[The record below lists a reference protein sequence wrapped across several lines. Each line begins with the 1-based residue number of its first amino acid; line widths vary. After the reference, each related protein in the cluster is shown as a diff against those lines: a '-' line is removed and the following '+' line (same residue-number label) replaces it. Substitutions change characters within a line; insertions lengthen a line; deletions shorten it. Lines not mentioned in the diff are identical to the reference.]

1 MSYLNDTNTETSKLV
16 HINSIDATTIFSSDR
31 TTDFSYEL
39 EQPISV
45 PENQLLLVSC
55 IGATIPYTFYN
66 IRSNIN
72 NRLCVRLTEFGLIY
86 NLDVPEGNYSS
97 TALLLKI
104 KELFDGAEFTETINI
119 TYDRVSMKFDFT
131 IVGGGGI
138 AYFDFR
144 TENNPYPC
152 NVELGFNRSQTEIS
166 TNTKSPNVA
175 DVNGSIHGL
184 YVRTNITSNSI
195 YDSESKSL
203 SSILARI
210 PIRVNF
216 GGIIFWDTGDGI
228 GHKAQVDSQ
237 LIKSIRI
244 RLTDDR
250 NRLINLNGLNFTLT
264 ILFDFVYKKPI
275 LPSLT
280 KESRRI
286 QEIALKKVE
295 DKEKEENKGKNP
307 IGRPRKVGRP
317 KLTKYASL
325 KN

>member
-1 MSYLNDTNTETSKLV
+1 MSYLNDTNTQSSKIV
-16 HINSIDATTIFSSDR
+16 HINSLDATTKFSSDK

-66 IRSNIN
+66 VRDNIN
-72 NRLCVRLTEFGLIY
+72 SRLCVRLTEDGLIY
-86 NLDVPEGNYSS
+86 NLDITAGNYSS

-104 KELFDGAEFTETINI
+104 KELFDSQEFTETINI

-131 IVGGGGI
+131 IVGGSGT
-138 AYFDFR
+138 AFFDFSPE
-144 TENNPYPC
+144 TNPYPI
-152 NVELGFNRSQTEIS
+152 NVELGFPKAKTQIT

-184 YVRTNITSNSI
+184 YIRSDISTNSI

-203 SSILARI
+203 SGILSRI

-228 GHKAQVDSQ
+228 GHKAQVDNQ
-237 LIKSIRI
+237 LIKTIRI

-250 NRLINLNGLNFTLT
+250 NRLIDLNGLDFSIT
-264 ILFDFVYKKPI
+264 IMFDFVYRKSQIQPLNKI
-275 LPSLT
+275 
-280 KESRRI
+280 SRRV
-286 QEIALKKVE
+286 QEIALQEKIDK
-295 DKEKEENKGKNP
+295 DKEKNKGKNP
-307 IGRPRKVGRP
+307 VGRPRNPGRP
-317 KLTKYASL
+317 K
-325 KN
+325 N

>member
-1 MSYLNDTNTETSKLV
+1 MSYLNDTNTESSKLV
-16 HINSIDATTIFSSDR
+16 HINSLDATTLFSSDR

-39 EQPISV
+39 EQPIQV
-45 PENQLLLVSC
+45 PENQMLLVSC

-66 IRSNIN
+66 IRNNVN

-86 NLDVPEGNYSS
+86 NLDVPEGNYSA

-104 KELFDGAEFTETINI
+104 KELFDGQVFTETINI

-131 IVGGGGI
+131 IVGGGGV

-152 NVELGFNRSQTEIS
+152 NIELGFNKNQTEIS

-184 YVRTNITSNSI
+184 YVRSNISSNSI

-216 GGIIFWDTGDGI
+216 GGIIFWDTGDGM
-228 GHKAQVDSQ
+228 GHKAQVDNQ

-264 ILFDFVYKKPI
+264 ILFDFVYKKSQLQPLNKI
-275 LPSLT
+275 
-280 KESRRI
+280 SRRV
-286 QEIALKKVE
+286 QEIALQEKI
-295 DKEKEENKGKNP
+295 DKIKEENKDKKP
-307 IGRPRKVGRP
+307 VGRPRKAGRP
-317 KLTKYASL
+317 KKTKMF
-325 KN
+325 

>member
-1 MSYLNDTNTETSKLV
+1 MSYVNDTNTESSKLV
-16 HINSIDATTIFSSDR
+16 HINSLDATTIFSSDR

-39 EQPISV
+39 EQPIAV

-66 IRSNIN
+66 IRSNVN

-86 NLDVPEGNYSS
+86 NLEVPEGNYSA

-104 KELFDGAEFTETINI
+104 KELFDGAVFTETINI
-119 TYDRVSMKFDFT
+119 TYDRVSMKFEFT
-131 IVGGGGI
+131 IVGGGGV
-138 AYFDFR
+138 AYFDFT

-152 NVELGFNRSQTEIS
+152 NVELGFNKTLNELS

-184 YVRTNITSNSI
+184 YIRSDITSNSI

-228 GHKAQVDSQ
+228 GHKAQVDNQ
-237 LIKSIRI
+237 LIKTIRI

-264 ILFDFVYKKPI
+264 ILFDFVYRKSQIQPLNKI
-275 LPSLT
+275 
-280 KESRRI
+280 SRRI
-286 QEIALKKVE
+286 QEKALQEKIDQE
-295 DKEKEENKGKNP
+295 KEKNKGKNP
-307 IGRPRKVGRP
+307 VGRPRNPGRP
-317 KLTKYASL
+317 PNK
-325 KN
+325 